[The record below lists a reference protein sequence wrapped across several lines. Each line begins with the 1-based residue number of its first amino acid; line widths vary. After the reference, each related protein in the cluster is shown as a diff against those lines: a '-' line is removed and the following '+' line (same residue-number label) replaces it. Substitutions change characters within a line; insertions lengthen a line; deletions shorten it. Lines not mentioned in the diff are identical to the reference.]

1 MAEARYEERVYVRAN
16 RPAYDRSIPGI
27 LSDLLTQFTTLI
39 RQEGELA
46 RTEVSEKISRAV
58 MGIAM
63 AGAAAVLLIPSLV
76 ILMMAGVYGI
86 TQATDWPLWASAL
99 LVGGGFVLIGV
110 ILVMVGVTR
119 LKASAL
125 MPNKTITQLQEDAAM
140 AKRQMQTPPVVV
152 QTKVRTPDGYDRAA

>member
-1 MAEARYEERVYVRAN
+1 MAEARYQERVYERAE

-27 LSDLLTQFTTLI
+27 LSDLLTQFTTLS

-86 TQATDWPLWASAL
+86 TQATDWPLWVSAL
-99 LVGGGFVLIGV
+99 LVGGGFVLRGLIEDT
-110 ILVMVGVTR
+110 LEQLRTR
-119 LKASAL
+119 LRPGSL
-125 MPNKTITQLQEDAAM
+125 VEDALGFASDNGGGEL
-140 AKRQMQTPPVVV
+140 
-152 QTKVRTPDGYDRAA
+152 VRSLGQQVSANPLP